1 MIIIIFLLM
10 IEIVNAVPNQ
20 PSIVR
25 TDGYRILVQKRFEN
39 GTLSTQ
45 TPFIIK
51 GVAWS
56 PAGVGTGGGQFAT
69 WYQTDIP
76 LMAQLNANTIRT
88 WGTFPVN
95 STGLAILDKCYSNN
109 IFVIMTVDEQN
120 YTSAV
125 NYFKN
130 HPAIL
135 MWLLGNEWNYN
146 LFYGR
151 YTTIDQCITAINN
164 ASAGIKALDPNHP
177 VATCYGDL
185 PTSAV
190 LSQCT
195 GPDVWG
201 LNCYR
206 GLSFGS
212 LFSDWKIRASKPMFF
227 TEHGADA
234 YNNNI
239 PSEDQNSQ
247 AYALSSQW
255 NQIINNLSAL
265 NPNNVCVGACMM
277 EWNDEWWKAG
287 NYSSHDTG
295 GFANGGVYPDGYA
308 NEEWWGIVDIYRNPR
323 AAYNTI
329 KSIYQNLIVNF
340 ETGQSGNQN
349 STNIS
354 SSEVLEPDLKIIKRI
369 ISLKDD
375 LLEIKISLPDQNDV
389 TLKIY
394 DINGNLLDT
403 IIENKTLS
411 KGDYTYYWEPKD
423 LKNNE
428 IKRGIYYCVLETYF
442 DAITKKE
449 MFVVDK

>member
-1 MIIIIFLLM
+1 MLVIFLLIIFLN
-10 IEIVNAVPNQ
+10 EVYSVPNQ
-20 PSIVR
+20 PSIVK
-25 TDGYRILVQKRFEN
+25 TDGYRLLVQKRFEN

-69 WYQTDIP
+69 YYQTDIP
-76 LMAQLNANTIRT
+76 LMSQMNANTIRT

-109 IFVIMTVDEQN
+109 IFVIMTVDVEN
-120 YTSAV
+120 YTTAV

-151 YTTIDQCITAINN
+151 YSTINQCITAINN

-185 PTSAV
+185 PSSTI
-190 LSQCT
+190 LGQCT

-212 LFSDWKIRASKPMFF
+212 LFTDWKLRSSKPMFF
-227 TEHGADA
+227 TEHGADS

-239 PSEDQNSQ
+239 GAEDQNSQ

-255 NQIINNLSAL
+255 NQIMNNLSAINL
-265 NPNNVCVGACMM
+265 NNVCLGACMM
-277 EWNDEWWKAG
+277 EFNDEWWKAG
-287 NYSSHDTG
+287 NYSTHDTG
-295 GFANGGVYPDGYA
+295 GFGNGGVYPDGFA
-308 NEEWWGIVDIYRNPR
+308 NEEWWGIVDIYRNPK

-329 KSIYQNLIVNF
+329 KSIYSQLIVNF
-340 ETGQSGNQN
+340 ETGNSGNQN
-349 STNIS
+349 QNTITTNESIQLFVS
-354 SSEVLEPDLKIIKRI
+354 PKVLNLHSDYLNVKIY
-369 ISLKDD
+369 LPQEN
-375 LLEIKISLPDQNDV
+375 EI
-389 TLKIY
+389 TLKIC
-394 DINGNLLDT
+394 DINGNIIDN
-403 IIENKTLS
+403 IIENKNLPAGEHS
-411 KGDYTYYWEPKD
+411 FLWELKD
-423 LKNNE
+423 FNNKI
-428 IKRGIYYCVLETYF
+428 IKKGIYYCILEPYLGENLIKLF
-442 DAITKKE
+442 SIDE
-449 MFVVDK
+449 